1 MISAEEARQK
11 TILNGKSRDVL
22 KSIDGKIKEAMYK
35 GRYSCIYSFDEF
47 DDILGNDAICAL
59 IREIRSLGYYV
70 ECGYDPFHTIQLAPG
85 VYHCYTVIKISW
97 EEEIK

>member
-1 MISAEEARQK
+1 MINAKEARQK

-47 DDILGNDAICAL
+47 NDILDDDTICAL
-59 IREIRSLGYYV
+59 IQEIRNLGYYV
-70 ECGYDPFHTIQLAPG
+70 ARGYDPLHTIQLAPG
-85 VYHCYTVIKISW
+85 VYRGYTVIRISW
-97 EEEIK
+97 EFV